1 MVRPTREDGHEVR
14 MPTIFAALT
23 LLLLGGAAGNA
34 ACTCRCVDG
43 QMQALCESLIDPPKV
58 CKPAVCRVL
67 KPAVAPPVVAPSG
80 CRQAR
85 VCNRGRDCRWE
96 LVCQ

>member
-14 MPTIFAALT
+14 MPTIFVALT
-23 LLLLGGAAGNA
+23 LLLLGGTAGNA
-34 ACTCRCVDG
+34 ACTCKCVDG
-43 QMQALCESLIDPPKV
+43 QMQLLCDDVINRPLV
-58 CKPAVCRVL
+58 CKTAVCPVL
-67 KPAVAPPVVAPSG
+67 KPAVASPVVAPSG

-85 VCNRGRDCRWE
+85 VCGRGRDCKWE

>member
-1 MVRPTREDGHEVR
+1 
-14 MPTIFAALT
+14 MPTIFVALT
-23 LLLLGGAAGNA
+23 LLLLGATAANA

-43 QMQALCESLIDPPKV
+43 QMQRLCDDAFNRPSINRPII
-58 CKPAVCRVL
+58 CKPAVCSIL
-67 KPAVAPPVVAPSG
+67 KPAVALPIVAPEG

-85 VCNRGRDCRWE
+85 VCDRRGNCRWE

>member
-1 MVRPTREDGHEVR
+1 MRSRRFTAAVTLVLADATTEELDAERKQAQAEKRPYKYSR
-14 MPTIFAALT
+14 
-23 LLLLGGAAGNA
+23 
-34 ACTCRCVDG
+34 RC
-43 QMQALCESLIDPPKV
+43 LIDPPKV
-58 CKPAVCRVL
+58 CKPTVCRVL

-85 VCNRGRDCRWE
+85 VCGGRRDCRWE